1 MTALVERGR
10 AVEVSTNRLLTSCC
24 DQADCDCAVDMPR
37 EAASSVSGIEN
48 EPGYEPRF
56 AYLLEP
62 AFKRWPLG
70 TPLVLCVMLLAA
82 LGFVGSLDLQAA
94 LAAAN

>member
-1 MTALVERGR
+1 MSARV
-10 AVEVSTNRLLTSCC
+10 C
-24 DQADCDCAVDMPR
+24 DMHCPRCGLFVMAGECDCLP
-37 EAASSVSGIEN
+37 EAASAVSGIEN